1 MPHSC
6 PYYRMAEQGL
16 YGKLTDVQPVSTDY
30 WSKLSTASLASCDG
44 SILQVQQAIQSHQL
58 HLTLCSNSVS
68 GWKHRVRQLV
78 AAAGWLVSQL
88 LNQLSAVK

>member
-1 MPHSC
+1 
-6 PYYRMAEQGL
+6 MAEQGL
-16 YGKLTDVQPVSTDY
+16 YGKLTTDVQPVSTDY

-58 HLTLCSNSVS
+58 HLTLSSYSVS
-68 GWKHRVRQLV
+68 GNIAFVLV
-78 AAAGWLVSQL
+78 AAAGWLVQL